1 VLIAA
6 SILGRACGAA
16 AQTPEEIDRGI
27 GVKKRR
33 RKRRR
38 NRSTPDSVALKEGAG
53 QLTLDDVAR
62 AVDGG
67 ATDNETANGSGTEGA
82 DQAAGEEDAV
92 CAEATATNARDPEIS
107 DGGAAGV
114 DPGEADAGELE
125 VVVPEAPAAEAL
137 GPVAAAPEVA
147 EGAEGGSAELE
158 VAVRKAAKRAARDR
172 RQYARFVVGGR
183 TKGRVTAIYD
193 AQILDISPGGS
204 LIEHSQVV
212 RPGTL
217 SSLDLE
223 LLGKRMSLRCRVARS
238 VVHRSEI
245 QPDGDK
251 ELIYHTGLEFL
262 DRSDETRRMIIDYIQ
277 SIIEDGNKG

>member
-1 VLIAA
+1 MAHATV
-6 SILGRACGAA
+6 G
-16 AQTPEEIDRGI
+16 E
-27 GVKKRR
+27 
-33 RKRRR
+33 
-38 NRSTPDSVALKEGAG
+38 
-53 QLTLDDVAR
+53 
-62 AVDGG
+62 
-67 ATDNETANGSGTEGA
+67 ATDSDAANGSGTGGA
-82 DQAAGEEDAV
+82 DQEAGEEGAAAGE
-92 CAEATATNARDPEIS
+92 ATAADARDPEVS
-107 DGGAAGV
+107 NRDAAGV
-114 DPGEADAGELE
+114 ESGDADPEEIEAVA
-125 VVVPEAPAAEAL
+125 PEAPA
-137 GPVAAAPEVA
+137 GPDPVSGEPVVAGMVEPDPEEIEVVAPEAPETAATEVG
-147 EGAEGGSAELE
+147 EGAESGPTELE
-158 VAVRKAAKRAARDR
+158 VAVRKGAKRSARDR

-251 ELIYHTGLEFL
+251 ELVYHTGLEFL
-262 DRSDETRRMIIDYIQ
+262 DRSDETRKMIIDYIQ
-277 SIIEDGNKG
+277 SIIEDGNKR

>member
-1 VLIAA
+1 MAA
-6 SILGRACGAA
+6 SILGRACGAGP
-16 AQTPEEIDRGI
+16 QTPEEIDRGI

-33 RKRRR
+33 RKRRK
-38 NRSTPDSVALKEGAG
+38 NKSTPESVALEEGTG
-53 QLTLDDVAR
+53 QLTLDEVAR
-62 AVDGG
+62 AAVGG
-67 ATDNETANGSGTEGA
+67 ATDSEAANGSGTGGA
-82 DQAAGEEDAV
+82 DQEAGQEGAAVE
-92 CAEATATNARDPEIS
+92 EATTADGRGPGVS
-107 DGGAAGV
+107 DGDAAGV
-114 DPGEADAGELE
+114 DPAEPDAGEIE
-125 VVVPEAPAAEAL
+125 VVVPEVPAAEAS
-137 GPVAAAPEVA
+137 GAEAAATEVA
-147 EGAEGGSAELE
+147 EGPEGGPAELE

-217 SSLDLE
+217 SCLDLD
-223 LLGKRMSLRCRVARS
+223 LLGKRMSLKCRVARS
-238 VVHRSEI
+238 VVHRTEI

-262 DRSDETRRMIIDYIQ
+262 DRSDETRKMIIDYIQ
-277 SIIEDGNKG
+277 LIIEDGNKG

>member
-1 VLIAA
+1 MVEPD
-6 SILGRACGAA
+6 
-16 AQTPEEIDRGI
+16 PEEI
-27 GVKKRR
+27 
-33 RKRRR
+33 
-38 NRSTPDSVALKEGAG
+38 
-53 QLTLDDVAR
+53 
-62 AVDGG
+62 
-67 ATDNETANGSGTEGA
+67 
-82 DQAAGEEDAV
+82 
-92 CAEATATNARDPEIS
+92 
-107 DGGAAGV
+107 
-114 DPGEADAGELE
+114 E
-125 VVVPEAPAAEAL
+125 VVAPEAPETAAT
-137 GPVAAAPEVA
+137 EVG
-147 EGAEGGSAELE
+147 EGAESGPTELE
-158 VAVRKAAKRAARDR
+158 VAVRKGAKRSARDR

-251 ELIYHTGLEFL
+251 ELVYHTGLEFL
-262 DRSDETRRMIIDYIQ
+262 DRSDETRKMIIDYIQ
-277 SIIEDGNKG
+277 SIIEDGNKR